1 MKSFLLISMQQTRSA
16 FIDEV
21 ADKAFED
28 KARNG
33 LIKFV
38 NDNGIKYREMNIF
51 IKKDGKGFS
60 EWEGILETDSGQV
73 LFLECRHCVTSVPP
87 LHYIIFL

>member
-1 MKSFLLISMQQTRSA
+1 MKSFLLYFNVA
-16 FIDEV
+16 DEERLHRQV

-38 NDNGIKYREMNIF
+38 NYNGIRYREMNCF
-51 IKKDGKGFS
+51 IRKDGKNFS

-73 LFLECRHCVTSVPP
+73 LFLECKHCVTSVPP
-87 LHYIIFL
+87 FHYMY